1 MANRGETHSPASQSE
16 HARRMLQDWYYAPRD
31 NEPGDTQTSAPFPHD
46 IIRVKL
52 TADWYDCED
61 GTGTVLTLDDKGKP
75 KDAGWTV
82 TLRDPLGIKN
92 GCATVRRPGRL
103 HACRNLSLGHRHL

>member
-31 NEPGDTQTSAPFPHD
+31 NEPGDTATSAPFPHD

-52 TADWYDCED
+52 LEDWYDCND
-61 GTGTVLTLDDKGKP
+61 GSGMVLELDDDGKP
-75 KDAGWTV
+75 QPQQWQVA
-82 TLRDPLGIKN
+82 LRDPLGIKA
-92 GCATVRRPGRL
+92 GSPLYDVLAGY
-103 HACRNLSLGHRHL
+103 